1 MPTMPKYIS
10 KIQKSKPSTLKTLH
24 HLLLP
29 MTRGGGAVLLRGLHA
44 SAHMLG
50 HQGTQQ
56 PQTGGQLPCDEAP
69 SAGWHKLVVSL
80 EKIGCD
86 LVEEEEKTC
95 RVEMHHAFV
104 TTICAL
110 KEHGAPPEP
119 NWDMIRK

>member
-1 MPTMPKYIS
+1 MVVVV
-10 KIQKSKPSTLKTLH
+10 H
-24 HLLLP
+24 
-29 MTRGGGAVLLRGLHA
+29 GLHML
-44 SAHMLG
+44 AHMLG

-69 SAGWHKLVVSL
+69 SARWHKLVVSL

-95 RVEMHHAFV
+95 RVEMHHAFIV
-104 TTICAL
+104 TICTL
-110 KEHGAPPEP
+110 KEHGAPQEP

>member
-10 KIQKSKPSTLKTLH
+10 KIQKSKPSTPKTLH

-29 MTRGGGAVLLRGLHA
+29 MTSGGGVVPLHGLHVL
-44 SAHMLG
+44 AHMLG

-56 PQTGGQLPCDEAP
+56 PQTGGQLPCNEAP

-80 EKIGCD
+80 EKISHD

-95 RVEMHHAFV
+95 RVEMHHAFIV
-104 TTICAL
+104 TICAL
-110 KEHGAPPEP
+110 KEHSAPLAH
-119 NWDMIRK
+119 NW

>member
-10 KIQKSKPSTLKTLH
+10 KIQKSKPSTPKTLH

-29 MTRGGGAVLLRGLHA
+29 MTSGGGVVPLCGLHA
-44 SAHMLG
+44 LAHMPG

-56 PQTGGQLPCDEAP
+56 PQTGGQLPCNEAP

-80 EKIGCD
+80 EKIGHD

-104 TTICAL
+104 KTICML
-110 KEHGAPPEP
+110 KEHGTPP
-119 NWDMIRK
+119 RA